1 MDRLVTTDKLSKLA
15 KALDD
20 RAKISA
26 EELEG
31 LIKDVKEMLGG
42 RSLVYVTQAEYEA
55 LSEEEKSS
63 ESIMYVITDMEQV
76 YHVHENSDFLAS
88 LTEGNIHA
96 DSVNGYKIWVG
107 TTEELEAIEEKDPFT
122 VYFEIEDEDVNK
134 DNSKNGIV
142 QIEPDENPDSEGNHQ
157 VQLTTDRYQ
166 KVLLL
171 DNSII
176 HMPAI
181 LGNNNAVEITVL
193 IQRDRNGSDK
203 DQIYFDFDYKKDNIY
218 QGECTQTLTDYNYIY
233 KLNATF
239 IGGVSWLVECKLFS
253 DFR

>member
-1 MDRLVTTDKLSKLA
+1 MLA

-42 RSLVYVTQAEYEA
+42 RSLLYVTQAEYEA

-122 VYFEIEDEDVNK
+122 VYFEIEEDIEEDEDVK
-134 DNSKNGIV
+134 EEVDDH
-142 QIEPDENPDSEGNHQ
+142 IEVVEVEILGG
-157 VQLTTDRYQ
+157 VLTLTTDKYQ
-166 KVLLL
+166 KCTNMIDGTELVFPEVSSFTEIHLYF
-171 DNSII
+171 NSQDDLNLVFPECKWRVEPNIEAGKSYEI
-176 HMPAI
+176 V
-181 LGNNNAVEITVL
+181 AV
-193 IQRDRNGSDK
+193 
-203 DQIYFDFDYKKDNIY
+203 
-218 QGECTQTLTDYNYIY
+218 YN
-233 KLNATF
+233 TMD
-239 IGGVSWLVECKLFS
+239 WLVNCIVYS
-253 DFR
+253 